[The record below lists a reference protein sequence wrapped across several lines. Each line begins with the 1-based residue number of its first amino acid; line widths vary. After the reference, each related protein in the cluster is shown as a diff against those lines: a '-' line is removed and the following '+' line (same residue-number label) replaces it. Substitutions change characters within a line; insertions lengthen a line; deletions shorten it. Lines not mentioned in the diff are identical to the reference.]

1 VSDPDGC
8 VAAFSTGINGSG
20 EQGGII
26 MAATTDTNLKPARA
40 DRSPGPSYVE
50 ILADDLVPAP
60 DFYTQGPV
68 PDVGTEPVAAR
79 RYYDPAFLA
88 KELAHVFSRTWQWA
102 CREEDIP
109 EVGDHMVFDLGGYS
123 WIVVRSDA
131 QAFKALSN
139 ACPHRGRQIV
149 QEAGS
154 QQRFRCPYHG
164 IQWNLDGKV
173 RHNPFAWDMP
183 QWGARGADLREAKVA
198 LWGGFVFINMD
209 PNAPPLESVLAP
221 IPEHFTRYDFEG
233 KYKAAHVIKKIRA
246 NWKATCEAFM
256 ESHHVVGTHPQAL
269 AMTGDLNTQY
279 DILSDY
285 VGRQFTAQGVQSP
298 NIERALS
305 KEEILGVEPFN
316 QLNASGE
323 TPAPAP
329 DNLSAR
335 AFSAESARRSLEKAT
350 GRDYSQ
356 AGDAEMID
364 SLLYHVFPNLAF
376 WAGMPQNIVYRFRPN
391 GLDPESALMDI
402 LILRPYPKD
411 GPRPKPVPIRYLD
424 FDEPVMLAAAEIGG
438 PLAEVYDQDVENL
451 PWVQKGLHSLATGVS
466 FTKYMEMRLRRHHQL
481 LDQFIA
487 EGEVR
492 AGSA

>member
-1 VSDPDGC
+1 MG
-8 VAAFSTGINGSG
+8 N
-20 EQGGII
+20 
-26 MAATTDTNLKPARA
+26 TTDTDVTPNRA

-50 ILADDLVPAP
+50 IIADDLVPAP

-68 PDVGTEPVAAR
+68 PDIGTEPVAAS

-88 KELAHVFSRTWQWA
+88 KELDHVFSRTWQWA

-109 EVGDHMVFDLGGYS
+109 EVGDYMVFDLGGYS
-123 WIVVRSDA
+123 WIIVRSA
-131 QAFKALSN
+131 ASTFKALGN

-149 QEAGS
+149 ETDGHH
-154 QQRFRCPYHG
+154 QRFRCPYHG
-164 IQWNLDGKV
+164 IQWNLDGTVK
-173 RHNPFAWDMP
+173 HNPFGWDMP
-183 QWGARGADLREAKVA
+183 QWGARGGDLPEAKVA

-209 PNAPPLESVLAP
+209 HNAPPLESVLHP

-269 AMTGDLNTQY
+269 PMTGDLNSQY

-305 KEEILGVEPFN
+305 KEEILGVTAFN
-316 QLNASGE
+316 QPNAQQESTAAVPEG
-323 TPAPAP
+323 
-329 DNLSAR
+329 LSAR
-335 AFSAESARRSLEKAT
+335 AFSAASARRMLEQST

-376 WAGMPQNIVYRFRPN
+376 WAGMAQNIVYRFRPN
-391 GLDPESALMDI
+391 GMDPDTALMDI

-424 FDEPVMLAAAEIGG
+424 FDEPVMMAAAEIGA

-451 PWVQKGLHSLATGVS
+451 PWVQKGLRTLPAGVAFS
-466 FTKYMEMRLRRHHQL
+466 KYMEMRLRRHHQM

-487 EGEVR
+487 EGEAR
-492 AGSA
+492 PSTM